1 MQISWKYF
9 PKIRK
14 LLNFRSLNHSTR
26 EKKRKFRDENQMERK
41 FPVGNFQK
49 LAYTGCPL
57 EIPENA
63 VPFAKFQSGIFD
75 RLVIL
80 NSISILP

>member
-1 MQISWKYF
+1 
-9 PKIRK
+9 
-14 LLNFRSLNHSTR
+14 
-26 EKKRKFRDENQMERK
+26 MERK

-57 EIPENA
+57 EIPEKA

>member
-1 MQISWKYF
+1 MQISCKCF
-9 PKIRK
+9 PAKTPKIVK
-14 LLNFRSLNHSTR
+14 FSKFSQST

-57 EIPENA
+57 ENPENA
-63 VPFAKFQSGIFD
+63 VPFA
-75 RLVIL
+75 
-80 NSISILP
+80 